1 MSDPYSVHC
10 PTCSAPAGSRCAS
23 FHKELD
29 FAHWSRRRFARA
41 RQARRARL
49 IATRP
54 TVPSG
59 TAFGGGGPSPRD

>member
-1 MSDPYSVHC
+1 MSDPYAVHC
-10 PTCSAPAGSRCAS
+10 PTCSAATGARCVS

-49 IATRP
+49 MAARP
-54 TVPSG
+54 PMESAHASGVPTSSHR
-59 TAFGGGGPSPRD
+59 A